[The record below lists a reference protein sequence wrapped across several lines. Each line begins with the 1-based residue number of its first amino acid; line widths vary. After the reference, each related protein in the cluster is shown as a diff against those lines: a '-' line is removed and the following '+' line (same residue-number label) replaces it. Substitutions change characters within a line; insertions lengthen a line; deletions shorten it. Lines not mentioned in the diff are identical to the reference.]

1 MPKYLSVE
9 QARKKSGLRIVV
21 APAMPGPW
29 SEAIKGICFVKK
41 LPYTLASFEV
51 GGENAALKQWSA
63 QASVPVVAWNNEFPK
78 STWIEQLYLA
88 ERLQPQPSLI
98 PSDLEERVRHFGYC
112 NEICGENGFGWC
124 RRLMTIHQCMS
135 VPSGPARTLAEYL
148 APKYGYSA
156 EKAEAAPGRIA
167 TILHALANLLQA
179 QRQKGNPYFMGSRL
193 TALDIYWAAF
203 AALIEPLPNDLCPI
217 TEETRGLYRNTN
229 STVQAAANPILMEHR
244 DFIYKEH
251 LELPIDM

>member
-1 MPKYLSVE
+1 MSAGEGLSMAKYLSVE
-9 QARKKSGLRIVV
+9 EARKKLGLRIVV

-41 LPYTLASFEV
+41 LPYALASFEV

-63 QASVPVVAWNNEFPK
+63 QASSVHVG
-78 STWIEQLYLA
+78 S
-88 ERLQPQPSLI
+88 ERA
-98 PSDLEERVRHFGYC
+98 
-112 NEICGENGFGWC
+112 GEN
-124 RRLMTIHQCMS
+124 
-135 VPSGPARTLAEYL
+135 LAEYL
-148 APKYGYSA
+148 TPKYGYSA
-156 EKAEAAPGRIA
+156 EKAEAVPGRIA

-179 QRQKGNPYFMGSRL
+179 QRQRQNHYFMGSRL

-203 AALIEPLPNDLCPI
+203 AALIDPLPNDLCPI
-217 TEETRGLYRNTN
+217 TEETRGLYRNPN
-229 STVQAAANPILMEHR
+229 STVQAAVNPILIEHR

>member
-1 MPKYLSVE
+1 M
-9 QARKKSGLRIVV
+9 SGLRLVV

-29 SEAIKGICFVKK
+29 SEAIKGICYVKK

-51 GGENAALKQWSA
+51 GGENAALKEWSA
-63 QASVPVVAWNNEFPK
+63 QASVPVMAWNDGFPK
-78 STWIEQLYLA
+78 STWIEQLCLA
-88 ERLQPQPSLI
+88 ERLQPEPSLI
-98 PSDLEERVRHFGYC
+98 PSRIEERIRFFGYC

-124 RRLMTIHQCMS
+124 RRLMTIHAFMS
-135 VPSGPARTLAEYL
+135 VPSGPARDLANYL
-148 APKYGYSA
+148 ATKYGYSA
-156 EKAEAAPGRIA
+156 EAAQAAPGRIA
-167 TILHALANLLQA
+167 TTLRVLADLLQE
-179 QRQKGNPYFMGSRL
+179 QRNKGRRYFMGPSL

-229 STVQAAANPILMEHR
+229 STVQAAVNPILMEHR
-244 DFIYKEH
+244 DFIYKQH

>member
-1 MPKYLSVE
+1 
-9 QARKKSGLRIVV
+9 
-21 APAMPGPW
+21 MPGPW
-29 SEAIKGICFVKK
+29 SEAIKGICYVKK
-41 LPYTLASFEV
+41 RPYTLASFEV

-63 QASVPVVAWNNEFPK
+63 QASVPVMAWNNEFPK

-88 ERLQPQPSLI
+88 ERVEPQPSLV
-98 PSDLEERVRHFGYC
+98 PPDLEERVRHFGYC

-124 RRLMTIHQCMS
+124 RRLMTIHQFMS

-156 EKAEAAPGRIA
+156 EKAEAA
-167 TILHALANLLQA
+167 LANLLQA
-179 QRQKGNPYFMGSRL
+179 QRQKGKSYFMGSRL

-217 TEETRGLYRNTN
+217 SEETRGLYRNTN
-229 STVQAAANPILMEHR
+229 AAVQAAANPILMEHR
-244 DFIYKEH
+244 DFIYKKH
-251 LELPIDM
+251 LELPIYM